1 MNGMPTQVSKSDSRS
16 TIAGALGA
24 VVGRSYDLLIDRF
37 DLLQV
42 EIHQIG
48 QRATSKV
55 IALVSG
61 MLLALSGFGVLTL
74 ALLTYVSNH
83 IGQLWSC
90 CTIGGLYMLLG
101 VALVA
106 YTQRQT
112 LADIST
118 EFIPK
123 GPHGNQRDTN

>member
-1 MNGMPTQVSKSDSRS
+1 MNSVPTHNSKSTSKP
-16 TIAGALGA
+16 TISGAVGA

-42 EIHQIG
+42 ELHQIG
-48 QRATSKV
+48 QRATSRV

-74 ALLTYVSNH
+74 ALLTYVSSH
-83 IGQLWSC
+83 IGQLWAC
-90 CTIGGLYMLLG
+90 CVIGGVYMLFG
-101 VALVA
+101 VALVT

-112 LADIST
+112 LTDIST
-118 EFIPK
+118 ELIPK
-123 GPHGNQRDTN
+123 GIHGNQRDTN